1 LLQQYNAMDA
11 AVGRLSGLNAFVSQQ
26 ITLWNRNTS

>member
-1 LLQQYNAMDA
+1 MDA

-26 ITLWNRNTS
+26 ITLWNRNTG